1 MNIDQRTR
9 LYGVVGHPI
18 SHSLGPTMHNA
29 ALAASGL
36 NAVYL
41 AFDVQDVAG
50 LVRGMRAFGIRGLS
64 VTIPHKSGV
73 IPLLDQVDAL
83 AQKIGAVNTIRNEE
97 DRLIGYNTDAM
108 GALEALEAKTEISGK
123 TCLIV
128 GAGGAARAIAFMLKE
143 KGVPLHIANRSKERG
158 EALARDLGCAFVPL
172 SDVEQTHVDLLINTT
187 SVGMSPHTEKSPV
200 PDRILREGMT
210 VMDIVYNPLE
220 TRLLRTAKQR
230 GCVTVDGL
238 GMFVHQ
244 GAEQFR
250 LWTGLEAPIEAMSQ
264 AVRKVLHRG
273 SS

>member
-1 MNIDQRTR
+1 
-9 LYGVVGHPI
+9 
-18 SHSLGPTMHNA
+18 
-29 ALAASGL
+29 
-36 NAVYL
+36 
-41 AFDVQDVAG
+41 
-50 LVRGMRAFGIRGLS
+50 MRAFGIRGLS
-64 VTIPHKSGV
+64 VTIPHKSAV
-73 IPLLDQVDAL
+73 IPLLDQVDGL

-108 GALEALEAKTEISGK
+108 GAFTALEAKTEITGK
-123 TCLIV
+123 RCLIV
-128 GAGGAARAIAFMLKE
+128 GAGGAARAIGFMLND
-143 KGVPLHIANRSKERG
+143 KGVPLQIANRSRERG
-158 EALARDLGCAFVPL
+158 AALARDLGCSFVSL
-172 SDVEQTHVDLLINTT
+172 SDVEQTNADLLINTT
-187 SVGMSPHTEKSPV
+187 SVGMSPHTEESPL
-200 PDRILREGMT
+200 PDRILREGTT
-210 VMDIVYNPLE
+210 VMDIVYNPVE

>member
-18 SHSLGPTMHNA
+18 GHSLGPTMHNA

-41 AFDVQDVAG
+41 AFDIQDVEG

-64 VTIPHKSGV
+64 VTIPHKSTV
-73 IPLLDQVDAL
+73 IPLLDQVDEL
-83 AQKIGAVNTIRNEE
+83 AQEIGAVNTIRNEE
-97 DRLIGYNTDAM
+97 DRLNGYNTDAK
-108 GALEALEAKTEISGK
+108 GALMALEAKTEISGK
-123 TCLIV
+123 RCLIV
-128 GAGGAARAIAFMLKE
+128 GAGGAARAIGFMLRE
-143 KGVPLHIANRSKERG
+143 KGVPLQIANRSRERG
-158 EALARDLGCAFVPL
+158 EALAQDLGCSFVPL
-172 SDVEQTHVDLLINTT
+172 TEVEQTRADLLINTT
-187 SVGMSPHTEKSPV
+187 SVGMSPHTEESPV
-200 PDRILREGMT
+200 PDRILREGTT

-220 TRLLRTAKQR
+220 TRLLKTAKER

-264 AVRKVLHRG
+264 AVRKVLHGG